1 MVFIFKSPGSSLERT
16 PEGILNAFDQI
27 LSPLMYG
34 VIIIT
39 VYLVRKKPVE
49 QQVALIILWI
59 YILFRDL
66 QLHHLV
72 YIVPALVVVYA
83 FTENEKSKEKVKHL
97 FMLLAI
103 LGYACYLVHYKLY
116 RPEIISHE
124 EIFAFLILITWIT
137 NTILFTSIY
146 YTPAEKNKS

>member
-1 MVFIFKSPGSSLERT
+1 MNKAALAIGVGAAIKIFPAIFAIIFLTRKSVLSEKVKLLLLTISIPIVVTLPYLLQTPGTVINELFFSYTRDIYYNRISLLNALIIFKSPGSSLERT

-72 YIVPALVVVYA
+72 
-83 FTENEKSKEKVKHL
+83 
-97 FMLLAI
+97 
-103 LGYACYLVHYKLY
+103 
-116 RPEIISHE
+116 
-124 EIFAFLILITWIT
+124 
-137 NTILFTSIY
+137 
-146 YTPAEKNKS
+146 